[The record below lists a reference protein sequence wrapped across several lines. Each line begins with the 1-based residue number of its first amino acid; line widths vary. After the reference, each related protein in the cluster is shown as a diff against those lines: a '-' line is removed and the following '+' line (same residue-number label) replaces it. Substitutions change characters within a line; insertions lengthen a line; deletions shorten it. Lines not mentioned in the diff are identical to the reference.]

1 MSIEANKASVRQL
14 YDEFWNAEKLELADT
29 LFHPDYVFDEGYG
42 AGAPSVEAMKE
53 GNRFW
58 HRVLPDIHF
67 TIDDMIA
74 EGETL
79 VVRWTARGAHQGDWE
94 MELGTIPAS
103 GQATTTPGT
112 SSYYLHDGKI
122 IRDENHIDFV
132 RLLKQIGARIETSEA
147 KELPKG
153 GRP

>member
-1 MSIEANKASVRQL
+1 MSINANKATVRRL
-14 YDEFWNAEKLELADT
+14 YDEFWNAEKLEVADT

-53 GNRFW
+53 TALFW
-58 HRVLPDIHF
+58 HRVLHDMHF

-74 EGETL
+74 EGETV

-103 GQATTTPGT
+103 GKATTTPGT
-112 SSYYLHDGKI
+112 SSHYLREGKI

-132 RLLKQIGARIETSEA
+132 SLLKQMGARIEMSAVTNE
-147 KELPKG
+147 
-153 GRP
+153 

>member
-1 MSIEANKASVRQL
+1 MSIEANKATVRRF
-14 YDEFWNAEKLELADT
+14 YDEFWNAEKLEVADT

-42 AGAPSVEAMKE
+42 AGAPSVAAMKE
-53 GNRFW
+53 TALFW
-58 HRVLPDIHF
+58 HRVLHDMHF

-74 EGETL
+74 EGETV
-79 VVRWTARGAHQGDWE
+79 VVRWTARGNHQGDWE

-112 SSYYLHDGKI
+112 SSLYLRDGKI

-132 RLLKQIGARIETSEA
+132 SLLKQMGARVMPA
-147 KELPKG
+147 L
-153 GRP
+153 

>member
-1 MSIEANKASVRQL
+1 MSIAANKATVRRL
-14 YDEFWNAEKLELADT
+14 YDEFWNAEKLEVADT

-53 GNRFW
+53 TALFW
-58 HRVLPDIHF
+58 HRVLHDIHF

-74 EGETL
+74 EGETV
-79 VVRWTARGAHQGDWE
+79 VVRWTAHGAHQGDWE

-103 GQATTTPGT
+103 GKATTTPGT
-112 SSYYLHDGKI
+112 SSYYLRDGKI

-132 RLLKQIGARIETSEA
+132 SLLKQMGARIESGAMTNA
-147 KELPKG
+147 
-153 GRP
+153 

>member
-1 MSIEANKASVRQL
+1 MCINTHKATVRRW
-14 YDEFWNAEKLELADT
+14 YDEFWNAEKLEVADEI
-29 LFHPDYVFDEGYG
+29 LHPDYVAGEGYA

-53 GNRFW
+53 TARFW
-58 HRVLPDIHF
+58 HRVLPNIHF
-67 TIDDMIA
+67 TIEDMIA
-74 EGETL
+74 EGDTV

-112 SSYYLHDGKI
+112 SSYYLRDGKI

-132 RLLKQIGARIETSEA
+132 SLLKQIGARIEASAA
-147 KELPKG
+147 KAL
-153 GRP
+153 